1 MAMAGEELDGNLRA
15 IPATD
20 DLPTQIVDRFRSAW
34 KSHFTNFSLTTDAD
48 AENAPVRYYEAIAR
62 RLVGEQAHTT
72 LLVKWEHISTE
83 VGNWEDLQDDHEI
96 IVAVLKRRKYDSVS
110 GHINAAAMEYLKEH
124 ENPDERGRH
133 GSITTRAI
141 NAAILNFA
149 KPQTVRQIRMSMLG
163 QLLMVSGTCTRVS
176 DIKTEVVEGSFT
188 CDDCNADAGMVHQQY
203 RFTKPLVC
211 ENVNCGNRVRF
222 TLNPRGSLC
231 VDWQKVRVQEDATE
245 VPRGSMPRGIDVFLR
260 GDMTGIVRPGDRC
273 LITGTF
279 IVLPDV
285 AVLMKQTEVPRAA
298 SRELNR
304 RATTETGSAADA
316 IHGLKE
322 IGVRDLKYDLG
333 FMASL
338 VCNDERTVDASGQ
351 TSADVNELYARLN
364 AGRGALADRRDQED
378 PLEGVSVEMQEKI
391 REVGR
396 DKDCFDRIA
405 KSIAP
410 AVYGHP
416 HVKKGILVMLV
427 GGIEKCTKSG
437 MKLRGD
443 INVCLVGDPST
454 AKSQFLKWV
463 AAEHTRAVYSS
474 GKASTAAGLTASV
487 HRDNDAGD
495 TVIEPG
501 ALMMADNGVCC
512 IDEFDKMDPKDQVA
526 IHEAMEQQTISIAKA
541 GITTVLNTRCAVLAA
556 ANPMYGTYDETRENA
571 EQIDLQTTI
580 LSRFDLIFLIRDER
594 NKAKDEKLAEHI
606 VMLHSVGVHG
616 IADSAAEVEAPLQP
630 EELSRYISYAKRYVS
645 PRLSDEGAKHLE
657 DAFVAIRKEVRDQRA
672 SGTNG
677 DKTIPITIRQLEA
690 IIRIA
695 EAMAKME
702 LQQEA
707 NVQHVEDALKL
718 FRDATMEAAKSNLQ
732 TENLTDQEQQQ
743 ISIIEEALNNR
754 LAIDC
759 TAQRTTLVADV
770 VKRMDVPDKLVRR
783 AIQILVRRGDWRETN
798 NFNVKRIR

>member
-1 MAMAGEELDGNLRA
+1 MMDEDGDGMHFGGRWADGPGGGEGMDEEGELD
-15 IPATD
+15 P
-20 DLPTQIVDRFRSAW
+20 
-34 KSHFTNFSLTTDAD
+34 
-48 AENAPVRYYEAIAR
+48 E
-62 RLVGEQAHTT
+62 
-72 LLVKWEHISTE
+72 
-83 VGNWEDLQDDHEI
+83 
-96 IVAVLKRRKYDSVS
+96 
-110 GHINAAAMEYLKEH
+110 
-124 ENPDERGRH
+124 
-133 GSITTRAI
+133 
-141 NAAILNFA
+141 
-149 KPQTVRQIRMSMLG
+149 TVCKFMG
-163 QLLMVSGTCTRVS
+163 QLIRQH
-176 DIKTEVVEGSFT
+176 K
-188 CDDCNADAGMVHQQY
+188 
-203 RFTKPLVC
+203 
-211 ENVNCGNRVRF
+211 
-222 TLNPRGSLC
+222 
-231 VDWQKVRVQEDATE
+231 
-245 VPRGSMPRGIDVFLR
+245 
-260 GDMTGIVRPGDRC
+260 
-273 LITGTF
+273 
-279 IVLPDV
+279 
-285 AVLMKQTEVPRAA
+285 
-298 SRELNR
+298 
-304 RATTETGSAADA
+304 
-316 IHGLKE
+316 
-322 IGVRDLKYDLG
+322 
-333 FMASL
+333 
-338 VCNDERTVDASGQ
+338 SGQ
-351 TSADVNELYARLN
+351 TFVYRDQLKANIERGNYFLKMDMMDIVN
-364 AGRGALADRRDQED
+364 AGDEIEELKLGRQVFGALRER
-378 PLEGVSVEMQEKI
+378 PLTYLPQCEKAVKQVAEELLRGGQQMAEEGEEGG
-391 REVGR
+391 E
-396 DKDCFDRIA
+396 A
-405 KSIAP
+405 AAAP
-410 AVYGHP
+410 AVSLPYIQLQLTNDRDAQPMRRLELTDDTEKMVFVSGIITSVSKPQHKTRILKLVCSGCKA
-416 HVKKGILVMLV
+416 VKKIHLRMDQGIVQIPRVCEARM
-427 GGIEKCTKSG
+427 GRDAGDHAEKCPLDPFLKVPDECEYQDIQYLKMQELPEDVPTGELPRNIRLCANNYLCDLVFPGARVSVVGVFSVTDKAGPPKGGGGDRMVRSTVLRVLGYGSQDQGWGRFSQTQQFSNEEIEHFKQLAADPDIRTKIYKSVAPALYG
-437 MKLRGD
+437 MDTIKQAVSCLLFGGARKLLPDNNRIRGD
-443 INVCLVGDPST
+443 INVLLLGDPGT
-454 AKSQFLKWV
+454 AKSQFLKYV
-463 AAEHTRAVYSS
+463 EKAAPIAVYTS
-474 GKASTAAGLTASV
+474 GKGSSAAGLTAAIIREGQRGFSLE
-487 HRDNDAGD
+487 G
-495 TVIEPG
+495 G
-501 ALMMADNGVCC
+501 AMVLADGGVVC
-512 IDEFDKMDPKDQVA
+512 IDELDKMRAEDRVA